1 MRFLGVLLILC
12 LAFSSSQAQVYR
24 CDAIAYQLVLWDST
38 FQNGTCG
45 YPGYFANGFNCHLE
59 KGSLTRGDT
68 IYLHL
73 EYVDGY
79 IAVNR
84 NYGKAVRSGE
94 DTLFVWNYENEAG
107 WIYRRLGDTPPNRDY
122 LGPALF
128 NPSKQYVFYS
138 GSLVEAS
145 IIRMILYE
153 GFVPTYIGTKSATT
167 GKITIR
173 GFKVVP

>member
-1 MRFLGVLLILC
+1 MKSLGKLLFLLLVLALPLK
-12 LAFSSSQAQVYR
+12 AQVYR

-68 IYLHL
+68 IYMHL

-84 NYGKAVRSGE
+84 DYGKAVRSG
-94 DTLFVWNYENEAG
+94 DSLLVWHYESPLP
-107 WIYRRLGDTPPNRDY
+107 WTYKYMGDVPPNRDY

-128 NPSKQYVFYS
+128 NPAKRYAFYS

-153 GFVPTYIGTKSATT
+153 GFVPTYVGTKSATT

-173 GFKVVP
+173 GFKVIP